1 MRHAQKLLVL
11 VTAVLLAPGL
21 LARASATSQDPQ
33 TPTPPAAKPA
43 DAASS
48 IAGKWNGSVDAG
60 QGPMDLQIEIKL
72 DGKKVTGTLTGQQG
86 TMALTNGE
94 FADNK
99 LTFSISFDTSQGPLT
114 VVFTATLKD
123 NVLTGTAD
131 AGQVGSFPFHA
142 ERPKDK

>member
-1 MRHAQKLLVL
+1 MKKLMVL

-21 LARASATSQDPQ
+21 LARAVAAQDPQ
-33 TPTPPAAKPA
+33 TPPPAAKST
-43 DAASS
+43 AATV
-48 IAGKWNGSVDAG
+48 AGKWNGSVDAG
-60 QGPMDLQIEIKL
+60 QGPMDLQIELKL

-86 TMALTNGE
+86 SSPVSGE
-94 FADNK
+94 FADSK
-99 LTFSISFDTSQGPLT
+99 LTFSISIDTSQGPLT

-131 AGQVGSFPFHA
+131 AGQMGSFPFHA

>member
-1 MRHAQKLLVL
+1 MKKLMVL
-11 VTAVLLAPGL
+11 VTAILLVPGL
-21 LARASATSQDPQ
+21 FARASAAQDPQ
-33 TPTPPAAKPA
+33 TQTPPAAKPA
-43 DAASS
+43 DAAAS

-60 QGPMDLQIEIKL
+60 QGPMDLQIELKL

-86 TMALTNGE
+86 TMAVTNGE

-99 LTFSISFDTSQGPLT
+99 LTFSISVDTSQGPLT

-131 AGQVGSFPFHA
+131 AGQMGSFPFHA
-142 ERPKDK
+142 ERPKT

>member
-1 MRHAQKLLVL
+1 MKKMMVLL
-11 VTAVLLAPGL
+11 TAILLAPSL
-21 LARASATSQDPQ
+21 LARAAAAAQDPKS
-33 TPTPPAAKPA
+33 PTPAAKPA
-43 DAASS
+43 DAAATV
-48 IAGKWNGSVDAG
+48 AGKWNGAVDAG
-60 QGPMDLQIEIKL
+60 QGPMDLQIDLKL

-86 TMALTNGE
+86 TMDVTNGE

-99 LTFSISFDTSQGPLT
+99 LTFTIAVDTAQGPLT

-123 NVLTGTAD
+123 NALTGTAD

>member
-1 MRHAQKLLVL
+1 MKKLMVL
-11 VTAVLLAPGL
+11 VMAIVLAPGL
-21 LARASATSQDPQ
+21 LARASAAQDPQ
-33 TPTPPAAKPA
+33 TPETPAAKPA
-43 DAASS
+43 DAAA

-60 QGPMDLQIEIKL
+60 QGPMDLQIDLKV

-86 TMALTNGE
+86 TMNVTDGE

-99 LTFSISFDTSQGPLT
+99 LTFSIAIDTQQGPLT

-142 ERPKDK
+142 ERPKAQ